1 MDELRDIEHALRRHA
16 TVVELG
22 CASGRVCTRL
32 LELKLSVTGVDESEA
47 MLAHLPD
54 GVEGIC
60 ASIYGLGLVERGRR
74 VRYRATWSIIPT

>member
-1 MDELRDIEHALRRHA
+1 MGMVTTLSGSGPDRPLPYMDELRDIEHALRRHA
-16 TVVELG
+16 TVVELR
-22 CASGRVCTRL
+22 CASGRLCTRL

-60 ASIYGLGLVERGRR
+60 ASI
-74 VRYRATWSIIPT
+74 